1 MSQLKLIS
9 TGKRTPPL
17 RTSPSQGLSPSTPN
31 KSLAASLALAAKPT
45 FSQSANSAKKLLLDG
60 FFSDALWKPQD
71 SKMSTLDA
79 IISMDFKTASRR
91 DLVSI
96 IALFKTLEKFEKDF
110 CESWLNDFE
119 ELRLQQFDED
129 GDPTSR
135 PKEKSTQVRGI
146 RVMSKCVPFPF
157 IEMVYVIMSKHL
169 LMSES
174 GLFHDLNFETN
185 EGNLLSND
193 TLSEDDDNISKS
205 GGQASLFK
213 LDDLSSMY

>member
-1 MSQLKLIS
+1 M
-9 TGKRTPPL
+9 
-17 RTSPSQGLSPSTPN
+17 
-31 KSLAASLALAAKPT
+31 A
-45 FSQSANSAKKLLLDG
+45 
-60 FFSDALWKPQD
+60 FFSNALWKLKN
-71 SKMSTLDA
+71 SKLSSLDA
-79 IISMDFKTASRR
+79 IIARYFKTASRFN
-91 DLVSI
+91 LVPI
-96 IALFKTLEKFEKDF
+96 VALFKTLERFEKDV
-110 CESWLNDFE
+110 CESWRDEFE
-119 ELRLQQFDED
+119 ESRLQQFDED
-129 GDPTSR
+129 GDPTCK

-185 EGNLLSND
+185 EGNLLSDD

>member
-9 TGKRTPPL
+9 TGKRPPPL
-17 RTSPSQGLSPSTPN
+17 RTSPSLGLSPSITPN

-96 IALFKTLEKFEKDF
+96 IALFKTLEKFEKDV
-110 CESWLNDFE
+110 CESWLSDFE
-119 ELRLQQFDED
+119 ALRLQQFDED
-129 GDPTSR
+129 GEPASR
-135 PKEKSTQVRGI
+135 PKQGEVHPG
-146 RVMSKCVPFPF
+146 
-157 IEMVYVIMSKHL
+157 
-169 LMSES
+169 
-174 GLFHDLNFETN
+174 
-185 EGNLLSND
+185 
-193 TLSEDDDNISKS
+193 
-205 GGQASLFK
+205 
-213 LDDLSSMY
+213 